1 MKKKLITIVSSSKF
15 SSGGAN
21 VAAKRVGDA
30 LSKFFLIKKISPQTN
45 SLIDYFKIFSTK
57 IFLKLF
63 IKKKIFLNSLNFFSR
78 IDLTEYKTDIF
89 NLHWIG
95 NETISLKQISKIK
108 KPIIWTLHDMWAFTS
123 TEHFL
128 ESKKDNFYSK
138 IEKLSFLKKYFLK
151 KKKKYYKKNLNF
163 VTNSKWLETL
173 ARKSYLLKNFNI
185 KTIYNPVNTKI
196 WKRDKNINLKH
207 KLNLNRSKR
216 YILFGAH
223 GGLVNYR
230 KGGDLFIDSLKYIK
244 YLRKDVE
251 IVVLGGDRNFLD
263 KINGFIFHFRKISFD
278 LRTQISYHSIANIT
292 VVPSRAES
300 IPQFAVETLLC
311 NNPVVAFN
319 IGGFNEILKHKKS
332 GYLAKPFNIKDFS
345 RGIEFFINKIVTK
358 NLKDNRKSIVKKFDN
373 KLVGR
378 EYKNFINGILLK
390 S

>member
-1 MKKKLITIVSSSKF
+1 MKKKIITIVTSSNF

-30 LSKFFLIKKISPQTN
+30 LSNFFLIKRIAPQKK

-78 IDLTEYKTDIF
+78 IDLTKYQTDIF

-95 NETISLKQISKIK
+95 DETISLSQISKIK

-128 ESKKDNFYSK
+128 ERNENNFYSN
-138 IEKLSFLKKYFLK
+138 IENLSFLRKFFLIK
-151 KKKKYYKKNLNF
+151 KKNFYNKNLNF
-163 VTNSKWLETL
+163 VTNSEWLETL

-185 KTIYNPVNTKI
+185 KTIYNPVDTKI
-196 WKRDKNINLKH
+196 WKRDKSINLKQ

-244 YLRKDVE
+244 YLNKDVE
-251 IVVLGGDRNFLD
+251 IVVLGGDRNFVD
-263 KINGFIFHFRKISFD
+263 KINGFIFHFRKISFN
-278 LRTQISYHSIANIT
+278 LRIQISYHSIANIT

-319 IGGFNEILKHKKS
+319 IGGFNEILENKKS
-332 GYLAKPFNIKDFS
+332 GYLAKPFDIKDFS
-345 RGIEFFINKIVTK
+345 KGIEFSLNKIVSK
-358 NLKDNRKSIVKKFDN
+358 NLEKNRENIVRKFDDE
-373 KLVGR
+373 LVGR
-378 EYKNFINGILLK
+378 EYENLINRILLK